1 MKLRE
6 KRHLESENIGYLDLI
21 YPNGVEI
28 GDDVAHR
35 TVASIYVING
45 YL

>member
-1 MKLRE
+1 MILRVT
-6 KRHLESENIGYLDLI
+6 RHLQSENIGYLDSI

-28 GDDVAHR
+28 GSDVAHR
-35 TVASIYVING
+35 TVASIYVVNV